1 MTLYEINQN
10 ILSLIDEE
18 TGEITD
24 IVAFEALLGAKDAKI
39 ENIIKLYKNATADST
54 ALKAEADAFTK
65 RAKAAAA
72 LADRMKMMLE
82 AELDGNTFECTTGKV
97 SFRKSKALIVDDEA
111 RIPEQYQ
118 KIAFSVDKAALKK
131 AIESGENIAG
141 AHIEVRQNVQVK

>member
-10 ILSLIDEE
+10 IMSLIDEE

-24 IVAFEALLGAKDAKI
+24 IVAFEALLGAKEEKL

-54 ALKAEADAFTK
+54 ALKAEA
-65 RAKAAAA
+65 AAA
-72 LADRMKMMLE
+72 LADRMKAMLE

>member
-10 ILSLIDEE
+10 IMSLIDEE

-24 IVAFEALLGAKDAKI
+24 IAAFEALLGVKDAKL
-39 ENIIKLYKNATADST
+39 ENIIKLYKNATADRT

-65 RAKAAAA
+65 RAKAAEAV
-72 LADRMKMMLE
+72 ADRMKAMLE

-118 KIAFSVDKAALKK
+118 KIAFSIDKAALKK
-131 AIESGENIAG
+131 AIEGGEKIAG
-141 AHIEVRQNVQVK
+141 AHIEVRQKVQVN

>member
-10 ILSLIDEE
+10 IMSLIDEE

-24 IVAFEALLGAKDAKI
+24 IAAFEALLGAKDAKI

-72 LADRMKMMLE
+72 LADRMKAMLE
-82 AELDGNTFECTTGKV
+82 ALREKWKRHDELAQKMSEIIKKYGLSSPHIAEQLK
-97 SFRKSKALIVDDEA
+97 RSKGVE
-111 RIPEQYQ
+111 RY
-118 KIAFSVDKAALKK
+118 
-131 AIESGENIAG
+131 
-141 AHIEVRQNVQVK
+141 

>member
-1 MTLYEINQN
+1 M
-10 ILSLIDEE
+10 SLIDEE

-24 IVAFEALLGAKDAKI
+24 IVAFEALLGAKEEKL

-72 LADRMKMMLE
+72 LADRMKAGLE

-97 SFRKSKALIVDDEA
+97 SFRTSKALSVDDEA
-111 RIPEQYQ
+111 SIPEQYQ

>member
-24 IVAFEALLGAKDAKI
+24 IVAFEALLGAKEEKL

-72 LADRMKMMLE
+72 LADRMKAMLE
-82 AELDGNTFECTTGKV
+82 AELDGNAFECTTGKV
-97 SFRKSKALIVDDEA
+97 SFRKSKALIVDDER

>member
-10 ILSLIDEE
+10 IMSLIDEE

-24 IVAFEALLGAKDAKI
+24 IVAFEALLGAKEEKL

-72 LADRMKMMLE
+72 LADRMKAMLE

-97 SFRKSKALIVDDEA
+97 SLRKSKALIVDDER

-131 AIESGENIAG
+131 AIENGENIAG

>member
-10 ILSLIDEE
+10 IMSLIDEE

-24 IVAFEALLGAKDAKI
+24 IVAFEALLGAKEEKL

-72 LADRMKMMLE
+72 LADRMKAMLE
-82 AELDGNTFECTTGKV
+82 AELDGNTFECRTGKV
-97 SFRKSKALIVDDEA
+97 SFRKSKALIVDDER

>member
-10 ILSLIDEE
+10 IMSLIDEE

-24 IVAFEALLGAKDAKI
+24 IVAFEALLGAKEEKL

-72 LADRMKMMLE
+72 LADRMKAMLE

-97 SFRKSKALIVDDEA
+97 SFRKSKALVVDDET
-111 RIPEQYQ
+111 RIPEQ
-118 KIAFSVDKAALKK
+118 
-131 AIESGENIAG
+131 
-141 AHIEVRQNVQVK
+141 